1 MTPTRMIDSDISS
14 ELQQQVLEALRYE
27 TPLAITG
34 GGSKSFLGR
43 TAERAQ
49 PVDTGKHRGI
59 VEYDPRE
66 LVLTARSGTTLRE
79 IEATLAAA
87 SQMLA
92 FEPPHF
98 GDGATLGG
106 TIACGLSGPRRP
118 YSGSARD
125 FVLGCHL
132 LNGRGEILR
141 FGGKVMKN
149 VAGYDVSRLMAGAYG
164 TLGILLEVSLK
175 VLPRPAASITVA
187 HECSATEA
195 IASMSALLGKPYP
208 VDGTCYDG
216 ELCHVRIS
224 GRAQAVMEA
233 RNKIPGDVVQNAD
246 AFWHALREH
255 QLPFFQHPSHS
266 GKAALYRVVVKPATP
281 PLNIEG
287 AWLLDWGGAQRWLRS
302 DEDAESIRH
311 RVAGVGGHVTV
322 FRGNNQSEDMFQPL
336 SAPLLAIHRRLKA
349 GFDPKN
355 IFNRGRMYADL

>member
-1 MTPTRMIDSDISS
+1 MPTRMIDSDISAS
-14 ELQQQVLEALRYE
+14 CSNRCWKRCSMRRRWPSPAAAANPFSGEL
-27 TPLAITG
+27 PN
-34 GGSKSFLGR
+34 
-43 TAERAQ
+43 ERS
-49 PVDTGKHRGI
+49 PIDTGKHRGI

-66 LVLTARSGTTLRE
+66 LVLTARSGTTLQE

-125 FVLGCHL
+125 FVLGCQL

-149 VAGYDVSRLMAGAYG
+149 VAGYDISRLMAGAYG

-187 HECSATEA
+187 HECSAAEA

-216 ELCHVRIS
+216 ELCYVRIS
-224 GRAQAVMEA
+224 GRAQAVREA
-233 RNKIPGDVVQNAD
+233 RNKIPGDVVQNAE

-266 GKAALYRVVVKPATP
+266 GKAALYRVMVKPATP
-281 PLNIEG
+281 PLTHRRCMAAG
-287 AWLLDWGGAQRWLRS
+287 LGRRAALAAQR
-302 DEDAESIRH
+302 
-311 RVAGVGGHVTV
+311 
-322 FRGNNQSEDMFQPL
+322 
-336 SAPLLAIHRRLKA
+336 
-349 GFDPKN
+349 
-355 IFNRGRMYADL
+355 